1 MRDENIT
8 ISHSSFIC
16 IKSNIQKT
24 QVKVLI
30 FVTKNTREFI
40 CTSRSKIV
48 NSEDIQAIMIVNN
61 KISDEILLL
70 NIYNEKAQN
79 AKKKQLYTIER
90 KLAKIRLNND
100 QKVIIAKDF
109 NAHHS

>member
-1 MRDENIT
+1 MKDENIT

-30 FVTKNTREFI
+30 FIMKNIRKFI
-40 CTSRSKIV
+40 CILRSDIV
-48 NSEDIQAIMIVNN
+48 NSKDIQAIMIVND
-61 KISDEILLL
+61 KISNEILLL

-79 AKKKQLYTIER
+79 AEKKQSYMIE
-90 KLAKIRLNND
+90 
-100 QKVIIAKDF
+100 
-109 NAHHS
+109 